1 MLIHFARWRID
12 AASLIV
18 GIGQIRPSLVVK
30 WFAKPRHVSQMI
42 R

>member
-12 AASLIV
+12 AALIV